1 MEIYDASVI
10 NIWFKEWWS
19 PISSLKAKMN
29 FCLFA
34 MNSYALACLLLFCIT
49 IQGSFLGIFFNTMP
63 ANTLGRW
70 STFGLKTLLLKRK
83 KKKRLSGR
91 AGTAQREPNGM
102 GMHEDV
108 LWCLHWARESSVTHS
123 CVLRPRRG
131 NGWKKQPHSASCWF
145 FFSPLPPPI
154 NPTAEKNLSWG
165 WKMKIQFIVLL
176 FHWIVVLF
184 VLLPAL

>member
-10 NIWFKEWWS
+10 NMWFKQWWS

-34 MNSYALACLLLFCIT
+34 MNSYALACLLLFCIP

-83 KKKRLSGR
+83 KKKKIVRKSWD
-91 AGTAQREPNGM
+91 GTAWTKRHGDAWGCTLVSSLSTGELCHSQLRATSPTRKWMKKTTTQRKLLLP
-102 GMHEDV
+102 
-108 LWCLHWARESSVTHS
+108 
-123 CVLRPRRG
+123 
-131 NGWKKQPHSASCWF
+131 
-145 FFSPLPPPI
+145 PPPI